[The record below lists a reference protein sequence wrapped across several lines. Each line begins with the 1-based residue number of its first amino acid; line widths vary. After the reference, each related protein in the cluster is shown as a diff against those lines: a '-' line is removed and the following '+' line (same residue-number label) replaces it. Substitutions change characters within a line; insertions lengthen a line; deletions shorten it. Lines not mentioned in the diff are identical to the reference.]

1 MAVPFSNTTLRVPH
15 GFPSLLEGL
24 SREVLRHQPKD
35 IYGFS
40 EKFFAELLKKREETG
55 VEDVAQLTA
64 RLNDRYYNNAA
75 YSNHVG

>member
-24 SREVLRHQPKD
+24 SREVLRYQPKD

-40 EKFFAELLKKREETG
+40 EKYFAELLKKREG
-55 VEDVAQLTA
+55 KWLFLLFLLLILVQKLALKMSH
-64 RLNDRYYNNAA
+64 N
-75 YSNHVG
+75 